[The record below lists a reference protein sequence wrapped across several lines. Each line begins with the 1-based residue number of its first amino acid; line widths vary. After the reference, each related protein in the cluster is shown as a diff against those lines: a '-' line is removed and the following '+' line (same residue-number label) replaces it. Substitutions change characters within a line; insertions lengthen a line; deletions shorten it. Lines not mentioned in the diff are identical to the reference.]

1 LSSRKLYTNGEQ
13 HLLSFKTA
21 VVINGIHPFINQP
34 DLADRCITIH
44 PIEIAPSERRT
55 EADINKS
62 FEEDASQIVAGLLQ
76 LSALAIQK
84 FAEAEVNS
92 PSRMLDFCRWI
103 AAIELAFAELITTD
117 YSSIKIGDI
126 QQFYTENQER
136 LTLDNLLENELASA
150 IFDLANSNKIPFKG
164 TPAQLLVQLNSDRSN
179 TYMSAHQWP
188 NNPIALSKRLVPLL
202 PALRKQEIEI
212 ELTRGKERR
221 INISVTDKHPNYP
234 Y

>member
-1 LSSRKLYTNGEQ
+1 M
-13 HLLSFKTA
+13 F
-21 VVINGIHPFINQP
+21 VVTVIFQVKKEH
-34 DLADRCITIH
+34 
-44 PIEIAPSERRT
+44 
-55 EADINKS
+55 
-62 FEEDASQIVAGLLQ
+62 
-76 LSALAIQK
+76 IQK
-84 FAEAEVNS
+84 FAEAQVKS

-103 AAIELAFAELITTD
+103 AAVELAFIEITTEE
-117 YSSIKIGDI
+117 YKSVKVGDI

-164 TPAQLLVQLNSDRSN
+164 TPAQLLAQLNSDRSN

-202 PALRKQEIEI
+202 PALRKHDIEI
-212 ELTRGKERR
+212 ALTRGKERR